1 MKENLLEFKKNIIS
15 WYPIEKKDTILQVGK
30 DEEITKILK
39 EKSNNVSLIENI
51 DDDFEIKAKFDYVTL
66 IGSFENLS
74 SEKEIIS
81 LLKFAENCL
90 TRDGKILLAMQ
101 NKYGMKYWAGDRNSQ
116 DSKDYENII
125 ENKENILSY
134 SKIKNILNNL
144 KLKYKFYYPLPDYK
158 LTNVIYTDEFMPT
171 NDSIDSRILT
181 FCEDGEIL
189 NFSEREAYKELINQD
204 KNLFP
209 FFSNSFFYRNF
220 N

>member
-101 NKYGMKYWAGDRNSQ
+101 NKYA
-116 DSKDYENII
+116 IV
-125 ENKENILSY
+125 LS
-134 SKIKNILNNL
+134 
-144 KLKYKFYYPLPDYK
+144 DQ
-158 LTNVIYTDEFMPT
+158 
-171 NDSIDSRILT
+171 R
-181 FCEDGEIL
+181 
-189 NFSEREAYKELINQD
+189 
-204 KNLFP
+204 
-209 FFSNSFFYRNF
+209 
-220 N
+220 